1 MVTITIQ
8 GHGTFTVPSNKLN
21 ELLKWLKENSVHLEG
36 GNTQISGDQVI
47 LNG

>member
-8 GHGTFTVPSNKLN
+8 GHGTFTINSGKLN
-21 ELLKWLKENSVHLEG
+21 ELLKWLKENSVNLES
-36 GNTQISGDQVI
+36 GNTQVTGDNVI